1 METGL
6 CCLQQAGGGALQDS
20 FRALSVQ
27 LGLLNGPCPSDHQ
40 NKGPKHPVYVYL
52 YMLGM
57 VAATCVISGEFWVTG
72 QAFLITD
79 GTFLW
84 FLHGCIALG

>member
-1 METGL
+1 MAHAHLMCTH
-6 CCLQQAGGGALQDS
+6 DY
-20 FRALSVQ
+20 
-27 LGLLNGPCPSDHQ
+27 Q
-40 NKGPKHPVYVYL
+40 NKGPKHPIYLCL
-52 YMLGM
+52 YMLDM

-79 GTFLW
+79 GTSFSLVPSW